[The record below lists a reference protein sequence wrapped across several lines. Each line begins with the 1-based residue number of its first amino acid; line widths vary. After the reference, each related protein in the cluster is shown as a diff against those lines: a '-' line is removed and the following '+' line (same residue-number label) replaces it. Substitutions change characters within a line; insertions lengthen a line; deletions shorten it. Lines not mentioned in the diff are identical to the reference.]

1 MMKTTYQSKKGFTLI
16 ELLIVIA
23 VIAVLAAFALPH
35 LIRSR
40 MSANES
46 SAIGSLKT
54 LASAEAMYWN
64 LHSGYTDLPGL
75 AGSELIDEKLGSGTK
90 GGYVF
95 TSAGVINESQ
105 YSFHAD
111 PLNTN
116 TGVRHFFIDETM
128 SMRVSMDSQANSSSP
143 VLD

>member
-1 MMKTTYQSKKGFTLI
+1 MKPCGKKKNGFTLI

-23 VIAVLAAFALPH
+23 VIGVIAALALPH
-35 LIRSR
+35 LIRSK

-54 LASAEAMYWN
+54 LASAEAIYWN
-64 LHSGYTDLPGL
+64 LNSGYTTLQGL
-75 AGSELIDEKLGSGTK
+75 NDANLIDDKLGSGTK
-90 GGYVF
+90 SGYLF

-105 YSFHAD
+105 YSFQAD
-111 PLNTN
+111 PLNSN

-128 SMRVSMDSQANSSSP
+128 TLRVSMDGPANSSSP